1 MARAKVSYT
10 EKDIPVD
17 MAKRVMLVQDACNLS
32 GVVHSFDRDVS
43 ALWKLAHEN
52 GQGTDWVNQHPIVVL
67 YLDKLCDMAG
77 IVREVPMDTYTF
89 VEHVSKGGTDAE
101 SRSSREG

>member
-1 MARAKVSYT
+1 MAGAKVSYA

-32 GVVHSFDRDVS
+32 GVVYSLDRDVS
-43 ALWKLAHEN
+43 ALWQLAHKTDR
-52 GQGTDWVNQHPIVVL
+52 GTDWVNQHPIVVL

-77 IVREVPMDTYTF
+77 IVREVPMDTYSF
-89 VEHVSKGGTDAE
+89 VERVSRGG
-101 SRSSREG
+101 